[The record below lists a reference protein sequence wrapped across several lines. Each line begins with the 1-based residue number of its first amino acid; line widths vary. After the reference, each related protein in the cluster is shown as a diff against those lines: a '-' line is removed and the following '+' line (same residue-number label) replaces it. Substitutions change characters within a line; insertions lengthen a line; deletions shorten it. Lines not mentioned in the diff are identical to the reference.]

1 MFFYIVESGQIL
13 ALDLG
18 GTNFRILLI
27 TLEGQE
33 VNMESKIYIIPQNIM
48 VGTGVQVWQLQ
59 YF

>member
-1 MFFYIVESGQIL
+1 MIFFYIVESGQIL

-33 VNMESKIYIIPQNIM
+33 VNMESKRDYCTP
-48 VGTGVQVWQLQ
+48 
-59 YF
+59 

>member
-1 MFFYIVESGQIL
+1 MIFFYIVESGQIL

-27 TLEGQE
+27 TLGGQE

-59 YF
+59 